1 MPYVF
6 YSENAYTIKYKKKR
20 VEEDKKLERW
30 RLILGKPA
38 DPEGGV
44 PLDGAAKK
52 MDKVL
57 DALYDSNK
65 KGGLGSSSP
74 NINRWLGDIR
84 KYFPTSVVQLMQRD
98 ALERLGLKR
107 MLLEPELLESI
118 EPDVHL
124 AGTILALNQSLPDET
139 RESARIVVQKIVDK
153 LLKELSYPLV
163 QAIKGS
169 IDRSSINRRPKFNEI
184 NWNRT
189 ILKNLKHY
197 QPEYRSIIPEQL
209 IGYDRKRRQLKDVII
224 LVDQSGSMASSVVYS
239 GIMGSIMSSIP
250 TLRTQLVAFDTS
262 VVDLTAYLHDPVSL
276 LFAAQLGG
284 GTNIAKALQYAISL
298 LRKPEDTILI
308 LISDLFEGGREE
320 DMLARVARIKAAG
333 VQMIALLALN
343 DEGAPSYS
351 RRIAV
356 QLSHWDI
363 PTFACTPNQF
373 PGLMAAAIRNHD
385 IYHWMNSEQIAS
397 KG

>member
-1 MPYVF
+1 L
-6 YSENAYTIKYKKKR
+6 EK
-20 VEEDKKLERW
+20 DKKLERW

-44 PLDGAAKK
+44 PLEGTTKK

-84 KYFPTSVVQLMQRD
+84 KYFPTTVVQLMQRD
-98 ALERLGLKR
+98 ALERLDLKR

-124 AGTILALNQSLPDET
+124 AGTILSLNQVLPDET
-139 RESARIVVQKIVDK
+139 QASARMVVQKIVDQ
-153 LLKELSYPLV
+153 LLKQLSYPLA

-169 IDRSSINRRPKFNEI
+169 IDRSSINRRPKFTEI

-197 QPEYRSIIPEQL
+197 QPEYRTIIPEQL
-209 IGYDRKRRQLKDVII
+209 IGYGRKKRQLKDVII

-239 GIMGSIMSSIP
+239 AIMGSILSSIP

-262 VVDLTAYLHDPVSL
+262 VVDLTAYLHDPVGL

-284 GTNIAKALQYAISL
+284 GTNIAKVLSYAMTL
-298 LRKPEDTILI
+298 FRKPEDTILI

-320 DMLARVARIKAAG
+320 DMLAQVARIKAAG
-333 VQMIALLALN
+333 VQMISLLALN
-343 DEGAPSYS
+343 DEGAPAYS
-351 RRIAV
+351 RRIAA
-356 QLSHWDI
+356 QLSNWDI

-373 PGLMAAAIRNHD
+373 PGLMAAAIRND
-385 IYHWMNSEQIAS
+385 NIYHWMNSKQIAA